1 MKKDSKMGDA
11 ETKIAG
17 FGVYYEEYDDGCNQ
31 VFVTCKGEGGSLALV
46 QDFGGILD
54 GNDEMF
60 QPISDNVLAR
70 IQAWAES
77 KGY

>member
-1 MKKDSKMGDA
+1 MGQDA

-17 FGVYYEEYDDGCNQ
+17 IDVNLEWYDDGCNQ
-31 VFVTCKGEGGSLALV
+31 VFVTYKGEGGSLALV

-60 QPISDNVLAR
+60 KPISEKVLAR
-70 IQAWAES
+70 IQAWAEA